1 MNHLR
6 PLAASAACEQ
16 VWIVC
21 HYPIPA
27 TAKVTAVR
35 PPAWLGRLFG
45 ETVSRLIVFAWL
57 TVRWRPDFVVGFHL
71 LVNGLVAAALAR
83 VTRARS
89 VYFCGGGPREVEGG
103 GFCCGNRLFQK
114 LGAPDAVLEE
124 KLTRAISGCDV
135 VITMGGRAARH
146 FQQRG
151 VTSRF
156 ESIPGGIDLARFHAL
171 ASVPRPYDLI
181 LVAHLTPVKR
191 VDLFLHTVR
200 VLARALPQVRAV
212 IVGSGEREAAYRA
225 LARELGVDGHTHFAG
240 FQKDV
245 LPWLHQSKIFVL
257 TSESEGLSL
266 AMMEAMAAGLPCVV
280 SDVGE
285 LGELVEDGVNGHLV
299 RNQTAE
305 GFAAALRPLLQD
317 AALLTRQSAAAL
329 HTAQRVA
336 IPESTRRWDA
346 ILAHA

>member
-1 MNHLR
+1 
-6 PLAASAACEQ
+6 
-16 VWIVC
+16 
-21 HYPIPA
+21 
-27 TAKVTAVR
+27 
-35 PPAWLGRLFG
+35 
-45 ETVSRLIVFAWL
+45 
-57 TVRWRPDFVVGFHL
+57 
-71 LVNGLVAAALAR
+71 
-83 VTRARS
+83 
-89 VYFCGGGPREVEGG
+89 
-103 GFCCGNRLFQK
+103 
-114 LGAPDAVLEE
+114 
-124 KLTRAISGCDV
+124 
-135 VITMGGRAARH
+135 MGGRAARH

-156 ESIPGGIDLARFHAL
+156 ESIPGGLDLTRFHAL

-200 VLARALPQVRAV
+200 VLARDLPQVRAV

-225 LARELGVDGHTHFAG
+225 LAQELGVDGRTHFAG

-245 LPWLHQSKIFVL
+245 LPWLNQSKIFVL

-285 LGELVEDGVNGHLV
+285 LGELVEEGVNGHLV
-299 RNQTAE
+299 QNQAAE

-317 AALLTRQSAAAL
+317 AALLSRQSAAAL

-336 IPESTRRWDA
+336 IPESTRRWDG